1 MLQSFKKF
9 SFVVLITVLATFSV
23 NAQDSTTWKID
34 KAHSSVNFSINHFF
48 SSVTGKFT
56 NFEGNINI
64 DRNNLK
70 ASKVNFTIMVN
81 SVNTDNKKRDE
92 HLQSPDFFN
101 TKAYPNM
108 TFKSTK
114 IEKKSEKEYLVY
126 GKLTIRDKTKDI
138 VLLATITGEM
148 EHPMKKGTII
158 LGILIDTTL
167 DRTEYGVGTGN
178 WATSKVVGDEVKIH
192 IPMELNRTK

>member
-9 SFVVLITVLATFSV
+9 GFAVLITVLGTFSV
-23 NAQDSTTWKID
+23 NAQNSTIWKID
-34 KAHSSVNFSINHFF
+34 KAHTSVNFSINHFF

-56 NFEGNINI
+56 NFDGDINI